1 MIWTAHVTVA
11 TVVEYNGRFLMVE
24 ELIDGRIM
32 FNQPAGHLENNE
44 TLLAAAVRE
53 TREETAWQVEPEAL
67 VGIYQWQH
75 PGNGETFIRFS
86 YAAVRRQHHPD
97 QPLDKGIQRAVWL
110 TQAEI
115 TALQA
120 QWRSPMVM
128 RCIED
133 YLAGHRYPLNL
144 ITAMPSD

>member
-1 MIWTAHVTVA
+1 MNWTAHVTVA
-11 TVVEYNGRFLMVE
+11 TIVEHNGQFLMVE
-24 ELIDGRIM
+24 ETIDGRTM
-32 FNQPAGHLENNE
+32 YNQPAGHLENNE

-53 TREETAWQVEPEAL
+53 TREETAWEVEPEAL
-67 VGIYQWQH
+67 VGIYQWRH
-75 PGNGETFIRFS
+75 PDNGETFIRFS
-86 YAAVRRQHHPD
+86 FAAVLRRYNPD
-97 QPLDKGIQRAVWL
+97 QPLDNGIQCAVWL

-115 TALQA
+115 AALQS

-144 ITAMPSD
+144 LTAVPSD